1 MMTTRR
7 LLAMTALSAL
17 VLGVSACSPKD
28 SQPTSGATTSA
39 PTPSASAS
47 ASATP
52 TAQSG
57 MDAQSGETP
66 QSASVDKGNQAPEVD
81 VTNNEARCDMTNLQP
96 AVTSNQQIGTTTY
109 VELTFTNEGDSCW
122 VSGFPQVLFA
132 SGGATVSEA
141 VRDGEDPGN
150 VYTIPQG
157 GRVGVT
163 LTAESVDGVDGCT
176 PATSDQVDIFNTDG
190 SGSTSLQ
197 LSLSVCQNIASVA
210 VSPYEPLS

>member
-7 LLAMTALSAL
+7 FLAVTALSAL

-39 PTPSASAS
+39 PTPSASVS

-66 QSASVDKGNQAPEVD
+66 QSASLDKGNQAPEVD
-81 VTNNEARCDMTNLQP
+81 VTNNEAHCDLTNLQP

-109 VELTFTNEGDSCW
+109 VELTFTNEGNSCW

-141 VRDGEDPGN
+141 VRDGEDPG
-150 VYTIPQG
+150 VHDSS
-157 GRVGVT
+157 GRSRGR
-163 LTAESVDGVDGCT
+163 DPHG
-176 PATSDQVDIFNTDG
+176 
-190 SGSTSLQ
+190 
-197 LSLSVCQNIASVA
+197 
-210 VSPYEPLS
+210 

>member
-1 MMTTRR
+1 
-7 LLAMTALSAL
+7 
-17 VLGVSACSPKD
+17 
-28 SQPTSGATTSA
+28 
-39 PTPSASAS
+39 
-47 ASATP
+47 
-52 TAQSG
+52 
-57 MDAQSGETP
+57 MDAQSGEAP

-81 VTNNEARCDMTNLQP
+81 VTNNEARCDLTNLQP

-109 VELTFTNEGDSCW
+109 VELAFTNEGDSCW

-197 LSLSVCQNIASVA
+197 LSLSVCQNLASVA
-210 VSPYEPLS
+210 VSPYEPRS

>member
-7 LLAMTALSAL
+7 FLAVTALSAL

-28 SQPTSGATTSA
+28 SQPTSGTTTSA
-39 PTPSASAS
+39 PTPSASVS

-66 QSASVDKGNQAPEVD
+66 QSASLDKGNQAPEVD
-81 VTNNEARCDMTNLQP
+81 VTNNEAHCDLTK
-96 AVTSNQQIGTTTY
+96 
-109 VELTFTNEGDSCW
+109 LTFTNEGDSCW

-176 PATSDQVDIFNTDG
+176 PASSDQVDIFNTDG
-190 SGSTSLQ
+190 SGSISLQ
-197 LSLSVCQNIASVA
+197 LSLSVCQNLASVA
-210 VSPYEPLS
+210 VSPYEPRS

>member
-1 MMTTRR
+1 
-7 LLAMTALSAL
+7 
-17 VLGVSACSPKD
+17 
-28 SQPTSGATTSA
+28 
-39 PTPSASAS
+39 
-47 ASATP
+47 
-52 TAQSG
+52 

-81 VTNNEARCDMTNLQP
+81 VTNNEAHCDLTNLQP
-96 AVTSNQQIGTTTY
+96 AVTSNQQIGATTY
-109 VELTFTNEGDSCW
+109 VELTFTNEGNSCW

-176 PATSDQVDIFNTDG
+176 PASSDQVDIFNTDG
-190 SGSTSLQ
+190 SGSISLQ
-197 LSLSVCQNIASVA
+197 LSLSVCQNLASVA
-210 VSPYEPLS
+210 VSPYEPRS

>member
-1 MMTTRR
+1 
-7 LLAMTALSAL
+7 
-17 VLGVSACSPKD
+17 
-28 SQPTSGATTSA
+28 
-39 PTPSASAS
+39 
-47 ASATP
+47 
-52 TAQSG
+52 
-57 MDAQSGETP
+57 MDAQSGETS

-96 AVTSNQQIGTTTY
+96 AVTSNQQIGTSTY
-109 VELTFTNEGDSCW
+109 VELTFTNEGNSCW

-197 LSLSVCQNIASVA
+197 LSLSVCQNIASRPRSAPTSRSPEGFARRRAAGADRVPPPGHLLSMCVTGARGRNSPILCIAADSA
-210 VSPYEPLS
+210 VKQRQYTGCQS

>member
-17 VLGVSACSPKD
+17 VVGVSACSPKD

-39 PTPSASAS
+39 PTPSASVS

-81 VTNNEARCDMTNLQP
+81 VTNNEARCDLTNLQP

-141 VRDGEDPGN
+141 VRNGEDPGN
-150 VYTIPQG
+150 VYTIPEG

-163 LTAESVDGVDGCT
+163 LTAESVDAVDGCT
-176 PATSDQVDIFNTDG
+176 HATSDQVDIFNTNG

-210 VSPYEPLS
+210 VSPYEPRS

>member
-7 LLAMTALSAL
+7 LLAVTALSAL

-47 ASATP
+47 ARAT
-52 TAQSG
+52 
-57 MDAQSGETP
+57 
-66 QSASVDKGNQAPEVD
+66 
-81 VTNNEARCDMTNLQP
+81 TNNEAHCDLTNLQP

-109 VELTFTNEGDSCW
+109 VELTFTNEGNSCW

-176 PATSDQVDIFNTDG
+176 PASSDQVDIFNTDG
-190 SGSTSLQ
+190 SGSISLQ
-197 LSLSVCQNIASVA
+197 LSLSVCQNLASVA
-210 VSPYEPLS
+210 VSPYEPRS

>member
-1 MMTTRR
+1 MINTRR
-7 LLAMTALSAL
+7 FLAVTALSAL
-17 VLGVSACSPKD
+17 ALGVSACSPKGG
-28 SQPTSGATTSA
+28 QPESGATSA
-39 PTPSASAS
+39 PATPSASAS
-47 ASATP
+47 SSAAP
-52 TAQSG
+52 SQSG
-57 MDAQSGETP
+57 GAEQSGQAA
-66 QSASVDKGNQAPEVD
+66 QSASIDRGNQAPDVD
-81 VTNNEARCDMTNLQP
+81 VSDNEARCDLTYLQA
-96 AVTSNQQIGTTTY
+96 AVGSRQEIGSTTY
-109 VELTFTNEGDSCW
+109 IELTFTNEGPSCW
-122 VSGFPQVLFA
+122 ISGFPQVLFA

-141 VRDGEDPGN
+141 ARDGEDPGN

>member
-28 SQPTSGATTSA
+28 SQPTSGAATSA

-81 VTNNEARCDMTNLQP
+81 VTNNEARCDLTNLQP
-96 AVTSNQQIGTTTY
+96 AVTSNQQIGTSTY
-109 VELTFTNEGDSCW
+109 VDLVPRERRN
-122 VSGFPQVLFA
+122 
-132 SGGATVSEA
+132 GG
-141 VRDGEDPGN
+141 RDGEDPGN

-210 VSPYEPLS
+210 VSPYEPQS